1 MKVNTLMERKMAK
14 EFINGLVAQPTKV
27 NLKREKCVDK
37 EFIFMRMVKN
47 IKETLRII
55 NLMDKESITGQ
66 VAKDSLVNIN
76 KAKDKK
82 ELLHFKME
90 ESLKVVLNL
99 VKNMVNGF

>member
-47 IKETLRII
+47 IKET
-55 NLMDKESITGQ
+55 
-66 VAKDSLVNIN
+66 
-76 KAKDKK
+76 
-82 ELLHFKME
+82 
-90 ESLKVVLNL
+90 
-99 VKNMVNGF
+99 